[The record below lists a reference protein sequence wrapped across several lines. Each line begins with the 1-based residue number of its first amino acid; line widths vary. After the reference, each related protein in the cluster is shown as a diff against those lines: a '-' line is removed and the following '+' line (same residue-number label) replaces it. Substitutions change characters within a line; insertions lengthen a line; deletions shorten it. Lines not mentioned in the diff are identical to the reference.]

1 MKKQNK
7 KYTVCPYCG
16 GRYQFTEDQLD
27 GVCDYCE
34 EFVKKGKWGV
44 EEVERSKII
53 WKKQM
58 KIKNGKNKNEKTK
71 RR

>member
-1 MKKQNK
+1 MTKQNK

-44 EEVERSKII
+44 EEVRKE
-53 WKKQM
+53 QNNM
-58 KIKNGKNKNEKTK
+58 EKTDENK
-71 RR
+71 KWEKQK